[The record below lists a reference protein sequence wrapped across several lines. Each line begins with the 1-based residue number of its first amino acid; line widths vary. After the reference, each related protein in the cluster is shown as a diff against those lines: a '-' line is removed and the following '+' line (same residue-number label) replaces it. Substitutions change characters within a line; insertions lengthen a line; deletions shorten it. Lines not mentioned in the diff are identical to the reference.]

1 MINHLKTTTCALTL
15 GLLTALSSTQL
26 FANQAKHIEVSD
38 PFTREM
44 PPGSPATASFMT
56 LKNSSDHDIKL
67 VKASTQ
73 ISKKAE
79 LHTHTND
86 NGMMQMREV
95 PFFEIPAHGQTQLQP
110 GGNHIM
116 LISPIQPIQ
125 AGKTVS
131 VMLTFEDGSSKNITM
146 PVKSVMNTG
155 MKNGNHN
162 NHSHHHH

>member
-1 MINHLKTTTCALTL
+1 MNTINLKKTAYALTL
-15 GLLTALSSTQL
+15 SLLTLSSAQVL
-26 FANQAKHIEVSD
+26 ADQAKHIEVND

-56 LKNSSDHDIKL
+56 LKNNSDHAIKL

-73 ISKKAE
+73 VSKKAE

-86 NGMMQMREV
+86 NGMMRMREV
-95 PFFEIPAHGQTQLQP
+95 PFFEIPANGQTHLKP

-116 LISPIQPIQ
+116 LISPVQPIQ

-131 VMLTFEDGSSKNITM
+131 VTLIFEDGSKKEVTM
-146 PVKSVMNTG
+146 PVKSVMN
-155 MKNGNHN
+155 MDKNED
-162 NHSHHHH
+162 HSHHHHH

>member
-1 MINHLKTTTCALTL
+1 MIHRLKITTCALTL
-15 GLLTALSSTQL
+15 GFFAALSSTQL
-26 FANQAKHIEVSD
+26 LADQAKHIEVSD

-44 PPGSPATASFMT
+44 PPGSPATASFMI
-56 LKNSSDHDIKL
+56 LKNSSDHAIKL
-67 VKASTQ
+67 VKANTPV
-73 ISKKAE
+73 SKKAE

-131 VMLTFEDGSSKNITM
+131 ITLTFEDGSSKNVTM

-155 MKNGNHN
+155 MKHGNDE
-162 NHSHHHH
+162 HSHHHH